1 MDMYLK
7 SLRSACLQLSFSDLG
22 IFLSPVDTRQAISV
36 NRYAFAPLFYVCV
49 HIALDWRRKKSK
61 YQVITAASETYSE

>member
-7 SLRSACLQLSFSDLG
+7 SLRSACLQLRFSDLG

-36 NRYAFAPLFYVCV
+36 NRYAFAPLFYVCA
-49 HIALDWRRKKSK
+49 HIALDWRKKISK
-61 YQVITAASETYSE
+61 YQVITAATETYSE